1 MAYSKSENINF
12 EEASGKDLAE
22 LITSLLTRAD
32 DERVIA
38 NPVEVKSIEID
49 EGGGKNG
56 VGVNMSMNEAINL
69 AESTSDVVDLLLSN
83 ETENERIFIHHEE
96 AINQAENTRSKT
108 ADIFRHK

>member
-1 MAYSKSENINF
+1 MSV
-12 EEASGKDLAE
+12 KDLAE
-22 LITSLLTRAD
+22 RIISMLTRAD